1 MIINLKK
8 SAAAIFIVA
17 ALCFTGCM
25 SKSPSSQDNNEAE
38 LSHTEETAPDTGALQ
53 AEDAEKYLIVINDE
67 EKSAGKSEA
76 VKEQE
81 DEPAEVSDNSTEEE
95 TEEAEET
102 GEGEVYNPELADKHL
117 RLRLND
123 TGYDV
128 FAPVND
134 GKQDYRYSPS
144 VMLGD
149 NGRIHAWF
157 ASPGDGKDE
166 YDWVTYRYSDDEGRT
181 WSDEKVVLSP
191 TPNTPDLLSICDPDA
206 FYYDGYY
213 YLGYTSTIDKNQKGL
228 CNSLYL
234 ARSENPDGPYEKW
247 NGQGWGGAPRP
258 IVYFNGLEIG
268 WGCGEPAF
276 VVLDDTIYVYSTKD
290 SYSGGSSRVRVTEI
304 RTGDLTDPMWPAHL
318 TFKGYAGVRNDLPD
332 DKNYK
337 YDDSD
342 SWDVAYLEESHKFIA
357 LNTNRRFKD
366 KSCLLYYESDDGI
379 SFERVSEVNTN
390 VYTGCH
396 NSGIMSD
403 KYGHIRKGDPVLVGY
418 AYSGSGNSKWGVWA
432 TRFAPATIDYTDEID
447 REEDGR
453 DNLKQ
458 PISYAVKGTGKPLML
473 RTDKLKYTGTV
484 ASGDFDIKYYV
495 RDNYR
500 NERAI
505 SAGDVHIEK
514 YDDSILS
521 LSGNNRLTP
530 VGEGMSI
537 VTVEYQGLRR
547 DICVCVLGAGS
558 NALALNGFYPMCDRY
573 DIKVKDPHVIKVRPM
588 GIFGNYD
595 IRELTNTLIVGFG
608 VSFTSSDT
616 SVLTMLPDGTLTPV
630 SAGDATVTVRSAGGY
645 EYSIDVHVFD

>member
-1 MIINLKK
+1 MIINRKK

-17 ALCFTGCM
+17 ALCFTGCQP
-25 SKSPSSQDNNEAE
+25 KLPAPQVNNDSE
-38 LSHTEETAPDTGALQ
+38 LSQTEKTAQDTGALQ
-53 AEDAEKYLIVINDE
+53 EEDVEKYLIVIDDE
-67 EKSAGKSEA
+67 DKSIREGET
-76 VKEQE
+76 VKAQE
-81 DEPAEVSDNSTEEE
+81 DEPDEVSDNSPEEE
-95 TEEAEET
+95 PEEAEET
-102 GEGEVYNPELADKHL
+102 EEIYNPELTDKHL

-144 VMLGD
+144 IMLGD
-149 NGRIHAWF
+149 DGRIHAWF

-181 WSDEKVVLSP
+181 WSDEKVALSP

-213 YLGYTSTIDKNQKGL
+213 YLGYTSTRDKNQKGL

-247 NGQGWGGAPRP
+247 NGQGWGGAPKP
-258 IVYFNGLEIG
+258 IVYYNGLEIG

-276 VVLDDTIYVYSTKD
+276 VVLDNTIYVYSTKD
-290 SYSGGSSRVRVTEI
+290 SYSGGTSRVRVTEI

-366 KSCLLYYESDDGI
+366 NSCLLYYESDDGI
-379 SFERVSEVNTN
+379 SFERVSELNTN
-390 VYTGCH
+390 VYAGCH

-403 KYGHIRKGDPVLVGY
+403 KYGHIGKKGPVLVGY

-458 PISYAVKGTGKPLML
+458 QMNYAAKGTGKPLML

-500 NERAI
+500 NEQAV
-505 SAGDVHIEK
+505 STGEVHIEK
-514 YDDSILS
+514 YDDRILR

-530 VGEGMSI
+530 IGEGMSI
-537 VTVEYQGLRR
+537 VSLEYQGLRR
-547 DICVCVLGAGS
+547 DICICVLNEGS
-558 NALALNGFYPMCDRY
+558 NALTLNGFYPMCDRY

-616 SVLTMLPDGTLTPV
+616 SVVTILPDGTLTPV
-630 SAGDATVTVRSAGGY
+630 SAGDAKVTVRSAAGY